1 MNISIIN
8 GSPKSGKSTS
18 GLLIKYLLQE
28 MGECNAQVF
37 KCTLQTTELAKIAC
51 SDVLVLVFP
60 LYVDSIPSQ
69 LLQLLIILEEL
80 KNLNHDMMVYCI
92 VNNGFFEG
100 TQNYVAIQ
108 QIKNW
113 CAAADLNWGQ
123 GVGIGAGEMLPFI
136 ANIPLKH
143 GPNKNIGYAINK
155 VFLDTSCQVK

>member
-28 MGECNAQVF
+28 MEECNAEVF
-37 KCTLQTTELAKIAC
+37 KCTLQTAELAKIAC

-100 TQNYVAIQ
+100 TQNYIAIQ

-113 CAAADLNWGQ
+113 CAAANLCLLETQ
-123 GVGIGAGEMLPFI
+123 KI
-136 ANIPLKH
+136 ARNPL
-143 GPNKNIGYAINK
+143 
-155 VFLDTSCQVK
+155 